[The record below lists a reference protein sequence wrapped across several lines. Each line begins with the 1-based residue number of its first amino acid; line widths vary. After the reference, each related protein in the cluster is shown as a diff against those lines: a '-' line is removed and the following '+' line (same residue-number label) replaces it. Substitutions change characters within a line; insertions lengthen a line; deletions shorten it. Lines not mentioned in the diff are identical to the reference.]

1 MSDMKALNLNDTE
14 RKQPTRSL
22 SSPDRNNAET
32 WENWEH
38 LKLSAY
44 HGRKLTKR
52 NFKPYHPRVAEKTF
66 FLHELDNHGFEPQEK
81 WFIIMRTFKKL
92 FGNIANSDTSKG
104 RKFNTKLS
112 FLRERGKQHLFAGKP
127 ITKLIAFPDSYW
139 EAHKQI
145 LEGKVKS
152 SEKGE
157 GISTDPGPSIK
168 RKRLE
173 TIPEETNT
181 ANGVRL
187 RKRTS
192 NK

>member
-1 MSDMKALNLNDTE
+1 MSSMKALSLNDTE
-14 RKQPTRSL
+14 RQQQPTKPLNGSDN
-22 SSPDRNNAET
+22 SKAES

-52 NFKPYHPRVAEKTF
+52 NFKPYHPRVDEKTF

-81 WFIIMRTFKKL
+81 WFIVMRTFKKL
-92 FGNIANSDTSKG
+92 FGSIANSDTSKG

-112 FLRERGKQHLFAGKP
+112 FLRERGKQHLLAGKP

-145 LEGKVKS
+145 VESKAEKV
-152 SEKGE
+152 
-157 GISTDPGPSIK
+157 STDPGTSAK
-168 RKRLE
+168 RKKLE
-173 TIPEETNT
+173 TIPEEMNT
-181 ANGVRL
+181 ANGVQL
-187 RKRTS
+187 RKRT